1 MTVLKVPD
9 MSCQHCVAR
18 ITKALEEEKLS
29 FRVLLDSKTVEL
41 EGDEAAVQKA
51 AAALDDIGYTN
62 ERA

>member
-29 FRVLLDSKTVEL
+29 FKVLLDSKTVEL

-51 AAALDDIGYTN
+51 VAALDDIGYSS